1 MIFARGEFA
10 ITVAA
15 AFLTTFELVFVLSP
29 GVSGLKNLAYYFIDS
44 GVPDK

>member
-1 MIFARGEFA
+1 MILARGEFA

-29 GVSGLKNLAYYFIDS
+29 GVSGLKNLAYCFIDS
-44 GVPDK
+44 GVPER